1 MIVGNTKYIVVTLS
15 STNYLQNVNYNALGV
30 DYEKVTELVQLGNH
44 SLNELDGGKVSIDTL
59 IETLQTIKENGF
71 NHVNIDYHCDHDELE
86 VTGLS
91 IASPTQDQLDVFLNM
106 QNKKIEAEKQAK
118 IKRLEEQLNKL
129 KSE

>member
-15 STNYLQNVNYNALGV
+15 STRNLHCVDYNSLGV
-30 DYEKVTELVQLGNH
+30 DYEEVTELVQLGKN
-44 SLNELDGGKVSIDTL
+44 SLNEFDGGKVSIDTL
-59 IETLQTIKENGF
+59 IETLQNIKQNGF

-91 IASPTQDQLDVFLNM
+91 IEDPTQDQLDLHLAK
-106 QNKKIEAEKQAK
+106 QYAKIESEKQAK
-118 IKRLEEQLNKL
+118 IKKLEEQLNKL